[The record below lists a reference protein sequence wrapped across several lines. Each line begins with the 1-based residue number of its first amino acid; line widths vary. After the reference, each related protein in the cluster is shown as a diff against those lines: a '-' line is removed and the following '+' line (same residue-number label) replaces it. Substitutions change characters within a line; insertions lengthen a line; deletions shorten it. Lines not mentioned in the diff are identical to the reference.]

1 MATPLSLVLFDMDD
15 VLCHYDR
22 DARYAHLSRRTG
34 HDAETIRHALWG
46 TGLEWRADQGELDGP
61 AYLEA
66 LSRQLD
72 CRITLEDWLSARRA
86 AMQPN
91 FEVLRLAQ
99 RVASRA
105 RIAVL
110 TNNSR
115 LVADHIAF
123 LCPEIAA
130 LFGDTVHASAMFQAA
145 KPAAEVYLRC
155 LEHLQASAGQ
165 TLFIDDLE
173 ENISGAIA
181 AGLHGHHFTG
191 TAALERDLCAR
202 GLI

>member
-1 MATPLSLVLFDMDD
+1 MDD

-22 DARYAHLSRRTG
+22 NVRYTHLGKLTG
-34 HDAETIRHALWG
+34 HDAETIRHALWD
-46 TGLEWRADQGELDGP
+46 TGLEWRADQGQLDGP
-61 AYLEA
+61 AYLDE
-66 LSRQLD
+66 LSWQLD
-72 CRITLEDWLSARRA
+72 CRITLEDWLGARRA
-86 AMQPN
+86 AMQPD

-99 RVASRA
+99 RLAGQF

-115 LVADHIAF
+115 MVADHIAF
-123 LCPEIAA
+123 LCPEVAA

-155 LEHLQASAGQ
+155 LEHLQAPAGQ

-173 ENISGAIA
+173 ENVNGAIT
-181 AGLHGHHFTG
+181 AGLQGHHFTG
-191 TAALERDLCAR
+191 AAALERDLSTR